1 MARVKQIRAA
11 LVNSLKGAAALS
23 AVKTWHQVDG
33 FIPNR
38 SHPTGSVGTGRT
50 TYDQQDAEF
59 DLAETTLPV
68 FIAVV
73 DPNPER
79 AEDTVQELG
88 EDARLHLVA
97 DDPSLG
103 GVVRQVQVSG
113 IDFTTAQADG
123 NLLVHFI
130 TLTCSVSHFAP
141 RYRDET
147 TPPADELV
155 VEIQPDGGAD
165 A

>member
-1 MARVKQIRAA
+1 MARVKQIRQA
-11 LVNSLKGAAALS
+11 LVDSLKGAAALS

-33 FIPNR
+33 FVPNR
-38 SHPTGSVGTGRT
+38 YHPTGSVGAGRT
-50 TYDQQDAEF
+50 TYDQQDAEL

-73 DPNPER
+73 DPDPER
-79 AEDTVQELG
+79 AEDVVQELG
-88 EDARLHLVA
+88 EEARLHLVA
-97 DDPSLG
+97 DDPTLG
-103 GVVRQVQVSG
+103 GVVRAVQVTG
-113 IDFTTAQADG
+113 IDFTTAEADG

-130 TLTCSVSHFAP
+130 TLQVSVSHFAP
-141 RYRDET
+141 RYRTDT

-155 VEIQPDGGAD
+155 VEIEPDGGAD